1 MKTLTTIIVTA
12 VTGLTLATSGSVL
25 AQGWGR
31 GGDPAFSP
39 PRGAH
44 MGAFVRDEMR
54 QTRVAVLAEV
64 TGQTE
69 ATIEAKLRNK
79 PVWAVLDEYK
89 VEFATYQAKMHEKH
103 VAAIEKAVAEGKITK
118 AQGDFML
125 ERMKEGPQ
133 GFAGKGGRGSEGGFA
148 RGGNCWMR

>member
-1 MKTLTTIIVTA
+1 MKTLKTIIVTA
-12 VTGLTLATSGSVL
+12 VTGLILATSGSVM
-25 AQGWGR
+25 AQGWKH
-31 GGDPAFSP
+31 GGDPAVSQ
-39 PRGAH
+39 PRGAR
-44 MGAFVRDEMR
+44 MGSFIRDEMR

-89 VEFATYQAKMHEKH
+89 VEFSTFQAKMQEKH

-125 ERMKEGPQ
+125 ERMKDAPH
-133 GFAGKGGRGSEGGFA
+133 GFAGKGGRGFEGGFA